1 MIFQLWQNDETGIYF
16 LFDCERSEA
25 NLSQEQS
32 ENWQDAPYSFKHHG
46 THAEEFASV
55 LAALKEIFE
64 AQSAIGIPPADDAA
78 NQIRAIC
85 DQDLVFEA
93 IASRAK
99 KQPGNLSAKAELTR
113 LKIRDSGKK
122 LTRVI
127 LADDIAATGETLQI
141 YSQLLMQHAT
151 TEIIPSITD
160 DIEDLRN
167 SNQRTPTDH
176 KAEMIRLT
184 KEKADAQA
192 LKNAVTRGQL
202 LPVEQVAEIW
212 AGHIA
217 AAQTNILR

>member
-1 MIFQLWQNDETGIYF
+1 MMKPAFISCSIASDRK
-16 LFDCERSEA
+16 LF
-25 NLSQEQS
+25 
-32 ENWQDAPYSFKHHG
+32 F
-46 THAEEFASV
+46 EE
-55 LAALKEIFE
+55 
-64 AQSAIGIPPADDAA
+64 
-78 NQIRAIC
+78 
-85 DQDLVFEA
+85 

-160 DIEDLRN
+160 FICFDIAHCRGPKHLHALLYLPSIAEDAGLCDLTELSELLGIGPRRIQILVKEKILPAPDRHRYEKDECVKSYIEYLRN

-192 LKNAVTRGQL
+192 LKEAVTRGQL
-202 LPVEQVAEIW
+202 LPVE
-212 AGHIA
+212 A
-217 AAQTNILR
+217 AAGL